1 MSKRLMYLL
10 GILLTI
16 SIGTYFS
23 WKLCCSHDLD
33 EEKQT
38 QDEVNI
44 EPKAYK
50 NPTLYPFSIKDDSG
64 NFSLNATDN
73 FNFESSKYNFLSPVS
88 SSLDMEIGKLKDYL
102 TSTNNK
108 SLSITGFYTP
118 DEQNTSVYP
127 NLGVARAISV
137 KNYLNSKGIPSKIM
151 NTYGKEQIDMIADSL
166 KVYYGPL
173 AFSISELKDD
183 SEELS
188 KLGEFIK
195 AHPLVLYFK
204 TGQSNISLNS
214 EERQE
219 LADIAKYL
227 DKVEGSSCIITGHT
241 DNTGDATVNLGL
253 GQKRADF
260 TKQYLVNNGIPSDK
274 ITAISKGQ
282 TEPIADNTTEEGKA
296 KNRRTVITIK

>member
-1 MSKRLMYLL
+1 MGKRLMYLL

-16 SIGTYFS
+16 LIGTYFS
-23 WKLCCSHDLD
+23 WKLCCPHDT
-33 EEKQT
+33 EEVKHT
-38 QDEVNI
+38 QDEVEI
-44 EPKAYK
+44 ENKAY
-50 NPTLYPFSIKDDSG
+50 NSPTLYPFSVKDNTG
-64 NFSLNATDN
+64 GFSLNTTDN

-88 SSLDMEIGKLKDYL
+88 SSLDLEIGKLKDYL
-102 TSTNNK
+102 TSAKNR

-118 DEQNTSVYP
+118 DEKNNSAYP
-127 NLGVARAISV
+127 NLGLARAISV
-137 KNYLNSKGIPSKIM
+137 KNYLNSKGVPSKII
-151 NTYGKEQIDMIADSL
+151 NTYGEVKEGMVADSL
-166 KVYYGPL
+166 NVYYGPL

-183 SEELS
+183 SEELA

-204 TGQSNISLNS
+204 TGQSSINLTP

-219 LADIAKYL
+219 IADIAKYL
-227 DKVEGSSCIITGHT
+227 DKVDGASCIITGHT
-241 DNTGDATVNLGL
+241 DNTGDATINLGL

-260 TKQYLVNNGIPSDK
+260 AKQYLVSNGIPSNK

-282 TEPIADNTTEEGKA
+282 TEPIADNNTEEGKA